1 MRRVIGVDPGL
12 AGGLGVLDVDDGGEV
27 LAVEFARTPRLSVL
41 RGRKMRDEY
50 DAARMRELLARAVDG
65 RAPTIHGVEVALE
78 AQGARPAQGVASS
91 YRTGVGFGLWLG
103 LVVGMRVPYRIV
115 APALWKHH
123 AGLIHADK
131 RASRLRAQERFPAL
145 GVVAPADEGPAE
157 ALLLAAYV
165 AATRHE
171 EAPHAKRR
179 PVG

>member
-27 LAVEFARTPRLSVL
+27 LCVTLHRTPRVPVL
-41 RGRKMRDEY
+41 RNRRLRDEY
-50 DAARMRELLARAVDG
+50 DPAGMHRLLATTVDG
-65 RAPTIHGVEVALE
+65 RPVPGIEVALE
-78 AQGARPAQGVASS
+78 AQGGRPGQGVAST

-103 LVVGMRVPYRIV
+103 LVVASRVAYRIV

-123 AGLIHADK
+123 AGLIGADK

-171 EAPHAKRR
+171 EATRGKRH